1 MSIPG
6 LEFARMCDA
15 TLTGATAT
23 YQDTMAM
30 IEQAK
35 KYHFYSIIGPRC
47 YSDDI
52 VAATRGSD
60 VLVGAGCSNITG
72 ADPAEVKASFARWHL
87 AHGAQEIENIMN
99 ISAFKSG
106 LDQMVVNDV
115 RAVRDAIGPN
125 VIYKCILEVCYLSD
139 EEIQRACELLID
151 GGVDFVKTST
161 GKAGPT
167 TLHHVEVIAKT
178 CRGRVKIKASG
189 GIRTKEAVERMI
201 DLGVTRFG
209 VGLESAIRIVEEAN
223 AL

>member
-1 MSIPG
+1 MSISG

-23 YQDTMAM
+23 YQNTLDM

-47 YSDDI
+47 YLDDM
-52 VAATRGSD
+52 VAAAKGSD

-72 ADPAEVKASFARWHL
+72 ADPAEIKANFAKWHL
-87 AHGAQEIENIMN
+87 AHGAHEIENIMN

-106 LDQMVVNDV
+106 LDQTVVHDV
-115 RAVRDAIGPN
+115 RAVRDAIGPD

-139 EEIQRACELLID
+139 EEIQRACDLLIE
-151 GGVDFVKTST
+151 GGVDYVKTST

-167 TLHHVEVIAKT
+167 TLHHVEVISKA

-189 GIRTKEAVERMI
+189 GIRTKKTVEQMI

-209 VGLESAIRIVEEAN
+209 VGLESAIKIVEEADSV
-223 AL
+223 

>member
-1 MSIPG
+1 
-6 LEFARMCDA
+6 
-15 TLTGATAT
+15 
-23 YQDTMAM
+23 
-30 IEQAK
+30 
-35 KYHFYSIIGPRC
+35 
-47 YSDDI
+47 
-52 VAATRGSD
+52 
-60 VLVGAGCSNITG
+60 
-72 ADPAEVKASFARWHL
+72 
-87 AHGAQEIENIMN
+87 
-99 ISAFKSG
+99 
-106 LDQMVVNDV
+106 MVVNDV